1 LSVCLL
7 LQSKQKKTL
16 QTEKLSAPF
25 LFKSRIWD
33 VDKLGRDK
41 INTHRGLGRDK
52 IMVLGT
58 KLGREFIKSL

>member
-7 LQSKQKKTL
+7 LQDKQKKTL
-16 QTEKLSAPF
+16 QTEKLFAPF
-25 LFKSRIWD
+25 LFKSRVWH

-52 IMVLGT
+52 INGNGT
-58 KLGREFIKSL
+58 KLGREIIKTQ